1 MLLVGVAGFE
11 PTTPCSQSR
20 CANRTALHPVVP
32 DPDPVIGL
40 VQPHGVVVCQS
51 RAFPAGGTF
60 RIPGCKDN
68 RFFLFR
74 QTFSPKSTVPGGAPD
89 SGCVSCRFACRTFFA
104 ALVSGFGAA
113 FCRCPDVFLS
123 LSLSLSLFQSL
134 LPFLYLFRIPV
145 FYSSVACSG
154 FPVLLPPRIYSASIR
169 MRYLPEDWQSR
180 CVPLRP
186 GGRGAPHFPGRFLLF
201 LRPPRP
207 DRPLRYVLF
216 RQTGDLSPNFRR
228 SCAACRGCRLA
239 APGCFCRFCRT
250 TCCGRYP
257 CRFACT
263 FSYH

>member
-123 LSLSLSLFQSL
+123 LSLSLSPSPSPSPSQPLSPSLSLSLSLSLFQSL

-145 FYSSVACSG
+145 FYSSVAYSG
-154 FPVLLPPRIYSASIR
+154 FPVPVAS
-169 MRYLPEDWQSR
+169 
-180 CVPLRP
+180 
-186 GGRGAPHFPGRFLLF
+186 
-201 LRPPRP
+201 P
-207 DRPLRYVLF
+207 DI
-216 RQTGDLSPNFRR
+216 
-228 SCAACRGCRLA
+228 
-239 APGCFCRFCRT
+239 
-250 TCCGRYP
+250 
-257 CRFACT
+257 
-263 FSYH
+263 

>member
-1 MLLVGVAGFE
+1 MGLKFSRIFSLPRSKRHLKACFLHPFLRETTVVERVYTQKKAQNEFCIFLILNLLQFVGVAGFE

-40 VQPHGVVVCQS
+40 VQPHRVVVCQS

-123 LSLSLSLFQSL
+123 LSSSPSQPQPLSPSLSLSLSLFQSL

-145 FYSSVACSG
+145 FYSFVACSG
-154 FPVLLPPRIYSASIR
+154 FPVPVAS
-169 MRYLPEDWQSR
+169 
-180 CVPLRP
+180 
-186 GGRGAPHFPGRFLLF
+186 
-201 LRPPRP
+201 P
-207 DRPLRYVLF
+207 DI
-216 RQTGDLSPNFRR
+216 
-228 SCAACRGCRLA
+228 
-239 APGCFCRFCRT
+239 
-250 TCCGRYP
+250 
-257 CRFACT
+257 
-263 FSYH
+263 